1 MTHLTVDPSGTHVM
15 NDGAFLPLIID
26 TAWSSFAD
34 PTEDEWRTYLAARR
48 RQGFTCVLVSVLP
61 ILHDRDERPW
71 AREPF
76 ALDAEGHH
84 DFSRPDD
91 AYFEAAREFTRI
103 AHEEYGL
110 RLMITVLWNNYLAGT
125 WGAAATPH
133 AVMPHEVRTRY
144 VARVAETFA
153 DLDPIFAIGGDD
165 DYTVAGANAG
175 YLEAIAQLREA
186 APHCLLTTHSAPN
199 TLLPDEI
206 ADALDLHLHQSG
218 HNVENQELTWRQPAQ
233 YLARRKR
240 RPLIASEPPYE
251 QHGKVNGH
259 GRWSREETRCASWTS
274 VLAGATAG
282 IGYGAHGMWM
292 WHSPSGDFQAR
303 GPSLEPFHW
312 PDALGFPGALDIS
325 LMAWLFTE
333 HRLDRLRP
341 AQELLADS
349 PGRRFRLAASDDHD
363 LVVLYQPYDQDAEVL
378 LDLTGHRLYAWDLAE
393 RAPLTVDAVAGDGR
407 TRLRQSSVRGD
418 RLVIARRAS

>member
-1 MTHLTVDPSGTHVM
+1 MTHLTVAPSGTHLVR
-15 NDGAFLPLIID
+15 DEAFFPLIID

-34 PTEDEWRTYLAARR
+34 PSEDEWRTYLAARR

-61 ILHDRDERPW
+61 ILHDRDERPG

-84 DFSRPDD
+84 DFSHPDA
-91 AYFEAAREFTRI
+91 AYFAKAREYTRI
-103 AHEEYGL
+103 AHDEYGL
-110 RLMITVLWNNYLAGT
+110 RLMITVLWNNYLEGT
-125 WGAAATPH
+125 WGAAVTPH
-133 AVMPHEVRTRY
+133 AVMPDDARRAY

-153 DLDPIFAIGGDD
+153 DLDPIFVIGGDD
-165 DYTVAGANAG
+165 HYTVPRANAG
-175 YLEAIAQLREA
+175 YLEAAVHLREA

-199 TLLPDEI
+199 TFLPDEI
-206 ADALDLHLHQSG
+206 ADGLDLFLHQSG
-218 HNVENQELTWRQPAQ
+218 HNVENQELAWRQPEQ
-233 YLARRKR
+233 YLAREPR
-240 RPLIASEPPYE
+240 RPLVASEPPYE

-259 GRWSREETRCASWTS
+259 GRWSREEMRCASWTS

-292 WHSPSGDFQAR
+292 WHSPNGDFQAR

-325 LMAWLFTE
+325 LMAWLFAE

-341 AQELLADS
+341 AQELLADDM
-349 PGRRFRLAASDDHD
+349 GGRFRLAASADRD
-363 LVVLYQPYDQDAEVL
+363 LVALYQPYARDAEVL

-393 RAPLTVDAVAGDGR
+393 RAPLTVDAVAEGGR
-407 TRLRQSSVRGD
+407 TRLRQLTGLSD
-418 RLVIARRAS
+418 QLVIARRGS